1 MANDIVYF
9 LKTHRRQIMA
19 IGKKIFAFLKNKK
32 NTAAAGA
39 GGAAGGAAG
48 YYGGQQQHQQQ
59 QPYQQPYQQQ
69 GPGYQQQQPQY
80 GGGGQGQN
88 LWDHPPPQGQYGHP
102 NAPANIPAG
111 VKPHHGRYNDN
122 EINSKNERYM
132 QLRNQ
137 ARSEGDK
144 MAKCF
149 DDSHKAYS
157 NGDGGRAKQLSNE
170 GHEHKRKMEQLNG
183 EAADWIYH
191 ANNEDSGPNEVD
203 LHGLYTQEAI
213 TKTEEAIRSA
223 QGKGMPELRV
233 IVGKGIHSKDHVAH
247 IKPAIEKLMKD
258 YGIAAE
264 LDPKNAGVLLVH
276 LGGAGNAPQGAYRD
290 AGFANK
296 LAQQTS
302 GKDDEV
308 SRETICLSQSE
319 FDANTILY
327 LNSVLSCNS
336 RSLFVTSLA

>member
-19 IGKKIFAFLKNKK
+19 IGKKIFNFLKNKK
-32 NTAAAGA
+32 NTAAAAGA

-48 YYGGQQQHQQQ
+48 YYGSQQHQQQ
-59 QPYQQPYQQQ
+59 QQPYQQQ
-69 GPGYQQQQPQY
+69 GPGYPQPYQQQQPQY
-80 GGGGQGQN
+80 GGGQGQN

-144 MAKCF
+144 MARCF

-213 TKTEEAIRSA
+213 QKTEEAIRQA

-276 LGGAGNAPQGAYRD
+276 LGGAANAPQGAYRD
-290 AGFANK
+290 SGFANK

-302 GKDDEV
+302 GKDDEC
-308 SRETICLSQSE
+308 TIM
-319 FDANTILY
+319 
-327 LNSVLSCNS
+327 
-336 RSLFVTSLA
+336 